1 MEDFPLP
8 LDDYTK
14 GMMYIRGYDD
24 VSQNFVKAIECFRRA
39 AEQDDAR
46 AQFILGMLLLHKSLI
61 CSHDG
66 NWDKDFDEAWR
77 LLHKSLICSHDGN
90 WDKDF
95 DEAWRWLH
103 RAEAQNFQV
112 AVELKPSHVD
122 RTKDIRKLKQMMSK
136 GAGSIPGMEKADWWT
151 FFNQMLDSSP

>member
-1 MEDFPLP
+1 MGDFPLP

-14 GMMYIRGYDD
+14 GMKYIRGYDD

-46 AQFILGMLLLHKSLI
+46 AQFVLGML
-61 CSHDG
+61 
-66 NWDKDFDEAWR
+66 